1 MMRIQAMGIPSNSS
15 GQPVDDSGPF
25 AILMPNRG
33 RARFLRGAI
42 LIFVAGGAFG
52 CITVCFRV
60 WAEFHARHSWP
71 VARGEVTF
79 AEIRTNKNLPG
90 NLNRR
95 TTFWVEYGVRFAI
108 PAEQC
113 TIWTD
118 PGELGACGGIART
131 RSTDSSAIA
140 NAWLMRHP
148 RNSAVEALHNPRGP
162 EVKIAGESAWLVY
175 PWKSIFGMAAWMAF
189 FLTFLNIIQRR
200 LQYLGTLPEDYDA
213 SPPSSSQSP
222 GRDDLVDLKIP

>member
-1 MMRIQAMGIPSNSS
+1 MDLPSNSS
-15 GQPVDDSGPF
+15 GQPVDNSGPL
-25 AILMPNRG
+25 AILMPNCG

-42 LIFVAGGAFG
+42 FIFVAGGALG

-71 VARGEVTF
+71 VASGEVIS
-79 AEIRTNKNLPG
+79 AEVRTNKNLPG

-113 TIWTD
+113 LTSTIWTD
-118 PGELGACGGIART
+118 PGELGACEGIART

-140 NAWLMRHP
+140 NEWLMRHP
-148 RNSAVEALHNPRGP
+148 RNSTVEVLHNPRGP

-175 PWKSIFGMAAWMAF
+175 PWKSIFGMAVWMAF

-200 LQYLGTLPEDYDA
+200 LQYLETLHEEYDA
-213 SPPSSSQSP
+213 SPPPSSPPP